1 MGLRKMEDNALTEQL
16 LYKES
21 RNGSQLTCILVPD
34 SKDSEHKGTK
44 GSCKEA
50 SPIIPHSKVGGGDL
64 DAEKNPQK
72 ELEREQG

>member
-1 MGLRKMEDNALTEQL
+1 MENNALTEEL

-44 GSCKEA
+44 GGCKEA
-50 SPIIPHSKVGGGDL
+50 SPIIAHSKVSRGDL
-64 DAEKNPQK
+64 DAEKNP
-72 ELEREQG
+72 